1 MSQKNKVSQEGPDV
15 TNNLFYR
22 KSDLTSFSWK
32 EFSKMDFSLKAKG
45 FFGVEILNESWYVNI
60 FFIKFGLGVDAEFWY
75 HKTQMEM
82 VFHQVRLSEFE
93 N

>member
-32 EFSKMDFSLKAKG
+32 EVFKNGLSLKVKG
-45 FFGVEILNESWYVNI
+45 FFGVEILDESWYVNI